1 MQKQSFI
8 VRKYGRTEL
17 AQLYSPDIQ
26 PESAWVKLK
35 QWISLSPGL
44 SDRLR
49 SLGYDGST
57 RSFNPAQVQTIV
69 DAIGEP

>member
-1 MQKQSFI
+1 M
-8 VRKYGRTEL
+8 EL
-17 AQLYSPDIQ
+17 AQLYCPDIQ
-26 PESAWVKLK
+26 PESAWVNLK

-44 SDRLR
+44 TERLR

-57 RSFNPAQVQTIV
+57 RSFNPAQVQAIV